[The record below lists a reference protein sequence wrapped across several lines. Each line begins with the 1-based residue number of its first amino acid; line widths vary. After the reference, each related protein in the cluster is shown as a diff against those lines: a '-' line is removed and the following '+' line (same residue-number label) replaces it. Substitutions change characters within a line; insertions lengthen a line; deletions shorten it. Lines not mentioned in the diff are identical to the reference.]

1 MEVEYPWNKRD
12 EPPDLVRDAD
22 IIQLIH
28 IETYHKFMGKADI
41 SNMKTL
47 VRKIFLLFFKM
58 QINLMI

>member
-47 VRKIFLLFFKM
+47 VRKID
-58 QINLMI
+58 Q